1 MIILTMFIFSVL
13 LYSFYQNFIK
23 TKSTQCK
30 IKDNFR
36 DNVAILTKLGY
47 YNYNYNF
54 IKTEILSN
62 CVNYIIFGNN
72 PNLKLIYEFFFDKV
86 SIENEFLPNMY
97 MSYQEHCKKNN
108 KVIGDTTVNEII
120 NFVKKQESFL
130 KIEKSNDYS
139 MRRAIELSK
148 YLYDYTTD
156 RLIDALTY
164 EELDLLTT

>member
-1 MIILTMFIFSVL
+1 MFCLTIFLFSVL
-13 LYSFYQNFIK
+13 LYSFYQHFIK
-23 TKSTQCK
+23 SKSTQCK
-30 IKDNFR
+30 IKDNFV

-72 PNLKLIYEFFFDKV
+72 PNFNLIYEFCFDDV
-86 SIENEFLPNMY
+86 ENDFLPNIL
-97 MSYQEHCKKNN
+97 MSYQEHCKKND

-120 NFVKKQESFL
+120 NFIKKQELFI
-130 KIEKSNDYS
+130 KMQKTNNDS
-139 MRRAIELSK
+139 MKRAIELSK

-164 EELDLLTT
+164 EELDFLTT

>member
-1 MIILTMFIFSVL
+1 MIFLTIFLFTVL
-13 LYSFYQNFIK
+13 FYGFYQNVIK
-23 TKSTQCK
+23 SKSTQCK

-54 IKTEILSN
+54 IKTEILSD

-72 PNLKLIYEFFFDKV
+72 PNLNLIYEFFFDNV
-86 SIENEFLPNMY
+86 DVDDDFLPNMY
-97 MSYQEHCKKNN
+97 FSYEEHCKKND

-120 NFVKKQESFL
+120 NFIKKQESFI
-130 KIEKSNDYS
+130 KIQKTNDNS
-139 MRRAIELSK
+139 MKRAIELSK

-164 EELDLLTT
+164 DELDFLTT